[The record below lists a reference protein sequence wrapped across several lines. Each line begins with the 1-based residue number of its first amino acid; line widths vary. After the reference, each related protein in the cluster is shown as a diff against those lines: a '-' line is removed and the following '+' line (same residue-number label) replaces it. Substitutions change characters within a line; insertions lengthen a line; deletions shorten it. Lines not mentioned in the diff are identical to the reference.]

1 MTAFRCGF
9 AAIVGR
15 PNVGKSTLV
24 NAIMGRKI
32 SIVTAKPQTTRHRIV
47 AVHTAEDAQ
56 ILFVDTPG
64 LHRKAG
70 RAINRL
76 MNRAASNALADA
88 DVVLFVSEAA
98 RWTTEDEDVLR
109 QLRNVRAPVIAV
121 LNKTDRV
128 HPKEKLLDAM
138 QLMAARREF
147 AEIVPISAQQGDNL
161 ERLLALLPGYLPE
174 SPPLFPEEML
184 TDRGRDFH
192 VAEIVREKLTLML
205 HQELPYGLTVQVE
218 RFDEEQDAATV
229 HAVIWVERDSQKGIV
244 IGKEGAT
251 LKRIGRA
258 ARLDIAAFLGKR
270 VHLELWVKVKDNWAD
285 SEKDLLSL
293 GFDTN

>member
-1 MTAFRCGF
+1 MNAFRCGF
-9 AAIVGR
+9 VAIVGR

-47 AVHTAEDAQ
+47 AVHTTEDAQ

-64 LHRKAG
+64 FHRRAG
-70 RAINRL
+70 RAMNRL

-88 DVVLFVSEAA
+88 DVVLFVSDAT

-109 QLRNVRAPVIAV
+109 QLRDARAPVIAV

-138 QLMAARREF
+138 QLMAARRDF

-161 ERLLALLPGYLPE
+161 DRLLQMLPGYLPE
-174 SPPLFPEEML
+174 SPPLFPEDML

-218 RFDEEQDAATV
+218 RFDEDDAAATI

-270 VHLELWVKVKDNWAD
+270 VHLELWVKVKENWAD

-293 GFDTN
+293 GFDTD

>member
-1 MTAFRCGF
+1 MSRDPLI
-9 AAIVGR
+9 AIVGR

-47 AVHTAEDAQ
+47 AVHTTEDAQ

-64 LHRKAG
+64 LHRRAG
-70 RAINRL
+70 RAMNRL

-88 DVVLFVSEAA
+88 DVVLFVSDAT

-109 QLRNVRAPVIAV
+109 QLRDARAPVIAV
-121 LNKTDRV
+121 LNKTDCV

-138 QLMAARREF
+138 QLMAARRDF

-161 ERLLALLPGYLPE
+161 DRLLQLLPGYLPE
-174 SPPLFPEEML
+174 SPPLFPEDML
-184 TDRGRDFH
+184 TDRSRDFH
-192 VAEIVREKLTLML
+192 VAEIVREKLTQML

-218 RFDEEQDAATV
+218 RFDEDDTAATI

-270 VHLELWVKVKDNWAD
+270 VHLELWVKVKENWAD

-293 GFDTN
+293 GFDTD